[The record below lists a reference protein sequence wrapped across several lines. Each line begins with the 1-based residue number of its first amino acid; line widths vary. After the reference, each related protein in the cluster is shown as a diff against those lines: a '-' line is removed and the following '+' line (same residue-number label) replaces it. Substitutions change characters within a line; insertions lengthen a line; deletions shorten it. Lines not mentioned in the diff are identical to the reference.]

1 MAVPR
6 ALVSSITSITDKQFR
21 ADHLKLCFLWYEEV
35 LFETI
40 GRYDEGRFFERL
52 LEGEQNSR
60 KLAHALSDVI
70 IPLDKRVGKDI
81 TVDVLS
87 RAGHGYPRWGE
98 KYENYTYPEPENGE
112 QFAHN
117 SLLQHIARE
126 HGVQR
131 FEDGYDIE
139 QAEGRARV
147 ATDAVLLWERV
158 NNELP
163 CMLQT
168 NGDEKLA
175 MLSAQE
181 FSSGGTVSATP
192 ACLFNAEVPSLEKV
206 SWKHVVDFRRNGH
219 IKSLRDKIGQ
229 CFEYANCDIDQA
241 RALFSKA
248 ESEAIE
254 AIVEGEKPHTR
265 RVAIESILANI
276 PGLPINPFS
285 LFFGLRD
292 TAKSFKKSKEHGW
305 LYLLRD
311 IRGAT
316 SALP

>member
-1 MAVPR
+1 MVVPR
-6 ALVSSITSITDKQFR
+6 AFVSSITSTIDKQFR
-21 ADHLKLCFLWYEEV
+21 TDHLKLCFLWYEEV

-40 GRYDEGRFFERL
+40 GRYDERRFFERL
-52 LEGEQNSR
+52 LEGEKN
-60 KLAHALSDVI
+60 KKGIAHVLSDVI
-70 IPLDKRVGKDI
+70 IPLGERVSKDI
-81 TVDVLS
+81 TGDVLS
-87 RAGHGYPRWGE
+87 RAGHGYPRWGDN
-98 KYENYTYPEPENGE
+98 YENYTYPEPENGE

-117 SLLQHIARE
+117 QLLEHIASE
-126 HGVQR
+126 HGVQH

-168 NGDEKLA
+168 NGDEKIA
-175 MLSAQE
+175 MLSAQQ
-181 FSSGGTVSATP
+181 FSSGMTITSTP
-192 ACLFNAEVPSLEKV
+192 FCLFSAEVPSLDNV
-206 SWKHVVDFRRNGH
+206 SWEQVVHLRKNGH
-219 IKSLRDKIGQ
+219 LKSLRDKIGQ
-229 CFEYANCDIDQA
+229 SFNNANGNLDKA
-241 RALFSKA
+241 RVLFDKS

-254 AIVEGEKPHTR
+254 SIIEGEKPNTK
-265 RVAIESILANI
+265 RVAIESILSNI

-292 TAKSFKKSKEHGW
+292 TAKSYTKSNDHGW

-311 IRGAT
+311 IRKST
-316 SALP
+316 SEEP